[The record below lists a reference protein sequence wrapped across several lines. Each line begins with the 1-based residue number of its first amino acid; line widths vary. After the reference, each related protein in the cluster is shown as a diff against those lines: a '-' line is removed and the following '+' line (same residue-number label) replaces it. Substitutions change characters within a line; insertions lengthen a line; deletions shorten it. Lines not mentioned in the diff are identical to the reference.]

1 VTDRIRAVDVRKEYE
16 VSRKGA
22 EGVLALD
29 GVNFRIG
36 EGEFFALLGPSGCG
50 KSTLLNI
57 AAGLEQL
64 SGGQILIDGQ
74 PVTGPGPDR
83 AMCFQEHALFPWKTV
98 RQNLEFGLRVK
109 GLDRQER
116 ASIVD
121 YYLDLVKL
129 TTFADRYPH
138 ELSGGMR
145 QRCALARTFSLDT
158 PTLLMDE
165 PLASVDAQTRH
176 ILQEEILKIW
186 DREKGRQRKTVV
198 YVTHSIEEAVFL
210 ADRVAVMSARPGR
223 VLRVFDVPLSRPR
236 GDETRSDPSF
246 TDLVL
251 HLWKMIRDQVELAL

>member
-1 VTDRIRAVDVRKEYE
+1 VSDKIRAVDVRKEYV
-16 VSRKGA
+16 VSRKA
-22 EGVLALD
+22 AAAVLALD
-29 GVNFRIG
+29 GVNLAIG

-57 AAGLEQL
+57 AAGLESL
-64 SGGQILIDGQ
+64 SSGQILIDGR

-98 RQNLEFGLRVK
+98 RQNVEFGLRVK
-109 GLDRQER
+109 GLERGER
-116 ASIVD
+116 ASIVAH
-121 YYLDLVKL
+121 YLELVKL
-129 TTFADRYPH
+129 TAFADRYPH

-158 PTLLMDE
+158 ATLFMDE

-186 DREKGRQRKTVV
+186 DREQGRRKTVL

-223 VLRVFDVPLSRPR
+223 VLRVLDVPLGRPR
-236 GDETRSDPSF
+236 GDETRADPSF
-246 TDLVL
+246 TDLVAQ
-251 HLWKMIRDQVELAL
+251 LWKMIRDQVDPAL

>member
-1 VTDRIRAVDVRKEYE
+1 MIDKIRAVDVRKAY
-16 VSRKGA
+16 VSRRGA
-22 EGVLALD
+22 TAVVALD
-29 GVNFRIG
+29 GVNLAIG
-36 EGEFFALLGPSGCG
+36 DGEFFALLGPSGCG

-57 AAGLEQL
+57 AAGLEPL
-64 SGGQILIDGQ
+64 SSGQVLIDGR

-98 RQNLEFGLRVK
+98 RQNIDFGLRVK
-109 GLDRQER
+109 GLEASER
-116 ASIVD
+116 ASIVA

-129 TTFADRYPH
+129 TAFADRYPH

-158 PTLLMDE
+158 ATLLMDE

-186 DREKGRQRKTVV
+186 DREQGRRRKTVV

-223 VLRVFDVPLSRPR
+223 VLRVFEVPLPRPR
-236 GDETRSDPSF
+236 GDGTRADPSF
-246 TDLVL
+246 TELVF
-251 HLWKMIRDQVELAL
+251 HLWKMIRDQVEDAL

>member
-1 VTDRIRAVDVRKEYE
+1 MTDKIRAVDVRKEY
-16 VSRKGA
+16 VTRKGA
-22 EGVLALD
+22 TAVVALD
-29 GVNFRIG
+29 GVNLSIEDG
-36 EGEFFALLGPSGCG
+36 VFFALLGPSGCG

-57 AAGLEQL
+57 AAGLEPLSSGQL
-64 SGGQILIDGQ
+64 LIDGQ

-98 RQNLEFGLRVK
+98 RQNIEFGLRVK
-109 GLDRQER
+109 GLDPRER
-116 ASIVD
+116 ASIVA

-129 TTFADRYPH
+129 TGFADRYPH

-158 PTLLMDE
+158 ATLLMDE

-186 DREKGRQRKTVV
+186 DREQGRRRKTVV

-223 VLRVFDVPLSRPR
+223 VLRIFDVPLPRPR
-236 GDETRSDPSF
+236 GDETRADPAF
-246 TDLVL
+246 TELVS
-251 HLWKMIRDQVELAL
+251 HLWKMIRDQVEAAL